1 MQLVESYVIEVC
13 RFVPSEQRDEIARD
27 LREAIAE
34 EVYELA
40 DARNEEPT
48 DEDAKQVL
56 SGFGHPLKVAGRYQ
70 PQRYLIGPEIFPAM
84 LQTLRIVIGFALGI
98 QVVAVVVFGSL
109 QEWTIGPWDLFWM
122 TFELVLWILFVIV
135 AAFVAVEYSGE
146 KLGWYENWSPQS
158 LSPNSMGVI
167 SRSDMV
173 TNIVTGGFFLL
184 WWNDVVALQN
194 FLPEGVLTFELMPIW
209 FEYFW
214 HLNVVFGATFLVHV
228 YTLIL
233 GVWRKWC
240 LLAEVAGNAAL
251 IGLALVLLT
260 SGDLVAVDGE
270 LGAKLVS
277 VQTVVKVGLM
287 VVIGVT
293 LWDVWIALK
302 NLRGQVYGASS
313 VEMSSQGQ

>member
-48 DEDAKQVL
+48 DADAKQVL

-98 QVVAVVVFGSL
+98 QVVAIVVFGSL

-135 AAFVAVEYSGE
+135 GAFIAVEYSGE

-167 SRSDMV
+167 SRSDIV

-184 WWNDVVALQN
+184 WWNDVV
-194 FLPEGVLTFELMPIW
+194 VL
-209 FEYFW
+209 
-214 HLNVVFGATFLVHV
+214 H
-228 YTLIL
+228 
-233 GVWRKWC
+233 
-240 LLAEVAGNAAL
+240 
-251 IGLALVLLT
+251 
-260 SGDLVAVDGE
+260 
-270 LGAKLVS
+270 
-277 VQTVVKVGLM
+277 
-287 VVIGVT
+287 
-293 LWDVWIALK
+293 
-302 NLRGQVYGASS
+302 
-313 VEMSSQGQ
+313 